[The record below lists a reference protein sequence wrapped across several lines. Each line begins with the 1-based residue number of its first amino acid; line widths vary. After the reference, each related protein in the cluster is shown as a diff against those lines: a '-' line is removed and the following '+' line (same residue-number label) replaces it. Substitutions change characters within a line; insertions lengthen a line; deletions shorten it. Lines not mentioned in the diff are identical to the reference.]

1 MNTLAHT
8 PPAPGAPAMTP
19 PAAYRRTGMRWSRD
33 EIIARGVLLAVMA
46 MLFVFLVAPLVTIL
60 AHAVQDKDG
69 RFVGLAHFI
78 TYFQTPSLLRA
89 VWNSVWVAA
98 AVVAISVPAA
108 FVFAYALTRSCL
120 PAGLKAVFRLIAL
133 IPLLAPSLLSA
144 ISFVQWFGNQG
155 ALKFLLGGV
164 SIYGAP
170 GIILSEVYNTFPHAL
185 MILVTAMSL
194 TDGRL
199 YEAAKALRTRPM
211 RQFMTITLPSCKYG
225 LISASTVVF
234 TYVVSDFGAPKVIG
248 GNFNVLSVDVFKQVV
263 GQHNFSI
270 GAVVG
275 MLLLVPSIVSF
286 VIDYVV
292 RRKLKAQ
299 LTARSV
305 PYSPKPRKVADTLL
319 LMFCATVCALL
330 LAIIGMAVYTSLIT
344 LWPYDLSFT
353 LKHYRF
359 ALLESDMAAAYTN
372 SLAVAAVTAVAGSFI
387 VFVGAYLI
395 EKTRNLGMMRPT
407 MHMMAVLSMAVP
419 GLVLGLG
426 YVMFFN
432 HPANPLGFL
441 YQTMTILV
449 VSMIVHYY
457 TSSHLTAVTALK
469 QIDNEFEAVS
479 ASLKVPFI
487 KTFFRVTVPVC
498 LPAILDIGRYFFVV
512 SMASLSCAIFL
523 YTPDTILASVA
534 IMHMDDAGDI
544 GPAAALAS
552 LIVVTSVVVCIVYSL
567 LTRVL
572 LTRTQAWRL
581 LGRT

>member
-1 MNTLAHT
+1 MNTLAHPSAAKAT
-8 PPAPGAPAMTP
+8 FATRPA
-19 PAAYRRTGMRWSRD
+19 MRWSRD
-33 EIIARGVLLAVMA
+33 ETIARGILLVVMV
-46 MLFVFLVAPLVTIL
+46 MLFVFLIAPLLTIL

-69 RFVGLAHFI
+69 RFVGLAHFV
-78 TYFQTPSLLRA
+78 TYFQTPSMLRA
-89 VWNSVWVAA
+89 AWNSIWVSA
-98 AVVAISVPAA
+98 AVVMISVPMA
-108 FVFAYALTRSCL
+108 FVFAYALTRSRM
-120 PAGLKAVFRLIAL
+120 PAPLKAVFRLIAL

-155 ALKFLLGGV
+155 ALKFLLGGT

-170 GIILSEVYNTFPHAL
+170 GIIMAEVYNTFPHAL
-185 MILVTAMSL
+185 MILVTALSL
-194 TDGRL
+194 ADGRL
-199 YEAAKALRTRPM
+199 YEAATALRTRPF

-225 LISASTVVF
+225 LISAATVVF

-275 MLLLVPSIVSF
+275 MLLLVPSIISF

-305 PYSPKPRKVADTLL
+305 PYSPKRRKVADTLL
-319 LMFCATVCALL
+319 TLFCTVVCGLL
-330 LAIIGMAVYTSLIT
+330 LATIGMAVYTSLIS
-344 LWPYDLSFT
+344 LWPYDQSFT
-353 LKHYRF
+353 LKHYHF
-359 ALLESDMAAAYTN
+359 VLIESDMAAAYGN
-372 SLAVAAVTAVAGSFI
+372 SLLVAMVTAVAGSLI

-395 EKTRNLGMMRPT
+395 EKTRNLGLMRKG
-407 MHMMAVLSMAVP
+407 MHLMAVLSMAVP

-432 HPANPLGFL
+432 HPANPLNFL
-441 YQTMTILV
+441 YQTMAILII
-449 VSMIVHYY
+449 SMVVHYY

-479 ASLKVPFI
+479 ASLKVPFF
-487 KTFFRVTVPVC
+487 KTFLRVTVPVC

-523 YTPDTILASVA
+523 YTPETILASVA
-534 IMHMDDAGDI
+534 IMHLDDAGDI

-552 LIVVTSVVVCIVYSL
+552 LIVGTSTLVCIVYSL

-572 LTRTQAWRL
+572 LARTQAWRNL
-581 LGRT
+581 SRG

>member
-1 MNTLAHT
+1 MNTLAR
-8 PPAPGAPAMTP
+8 PRPVL
-19 PAAYRRTGMRWSRD
+19 AARPSLRWSRD
-33 EIIARGVLLAVMA
+33 ETIARAILFVVMA
-46 MLFVFLVAPLVTIL
+46 MLFVFLIAPLLTIL
-60 AHAVQDKDG
+60 AHAVQDKNG

-89 VWNSVWVAA
+89 AWNSVWVSA
-98 AVVAISVPAA
+98 AVVMISVPTA
-108 FVFAYALTRSCL
+108 FVFAYALTRSRM
-120 PAGLKAVFRLIAL
+120 PAPLKAVFRLIAL

-155 ALKFLLGGV
+155 ALKFLLGGA

-170 GIILSEVYNTFPHAL
+170 GIILAEVYNTFPHAL
-185 MILVTAMSL
+185 MILVTALSL
-194 TDGRL
+194 ADGRL
-199 YEAAKALRTRPM
+199 YEAATALRTRPL

-225 LISASTVVF
+225 LISAATVVF

-275 MLLLVPSIVSF
+275 MLLLIPSIISF

-305 PYSPKPRKVADTLL
+305 PYVPKPRKLADALLTL
-319 LMFCATVCALL
+319 FCTVVCGLL
-330 LAIIGMAVYTSLIT
+330 LATIGMAIYTSAIS

-353 LKHYRF
+353 LKHYHF
-359 ALLESDMAAAYTN
+359 VLVESDMAAAYGN
-372 SLAVAAVTAVAGSFI
+372 SLLVAMVTAVAGSLI

-395 EKTRNLGMMRPT
+395 EKTRNLGLMRKG
-407 MHMMAVLSMAVP
+407 MHLMAVLSMAVP

-432 HPANPLGFL
+432 HPSNPLNFL
-441 YQTMTILV
+441 YQTMAILV
-449 VSMIVHYY
+449 ISMVVHYY

-479 ASLKVPFI
+479 ASLKVPFF
-487 KTFFRVTVPVC
+487 KTFLRVTVPVC

-523 YTPDTILASVA
+523 YTPETILASVA
-534 IMHMDDAGDI
+534 IMHLDDAGDI

-552 LIVVTSVVVCIVYSL
+552 LIVVTSTLVCIAYAL

-572 LTRTQAWRL
+572 LARTQAWRN
-581 LGRT
+581 LGRV

>member
-1 MNTLAHT
+1 MNTLAH
-8 PPAPGAPAMTP
+8 PSVVKASSF
-19 PAAYRRTGMRWSRD
+19 AARPTMRWSRD
-33 EIIARGVLLAVMA
+33 ETIARAILFVVMA
-46 MLFVFLVAPLVTIL
+46 MLFVFLIAPLVTIL

-89 VWNSVWVAA
+89 AWNSVWVSA
-98 AVVAISVPAA
+98 AVVMISVPIA
-108 FVFAYALTRSCL
+108 FVFAYALTRSRM
-120 PAGLKAVFRLIAL
+120 PAPLKAVFRLIAL

-155 ALKFLLGGV
+155 ALKFLLGGM

-170 GIILSEVYNTFPHAL
+170 GIILAEVYNTFPHAL
-185 MILVTAMSL
+185 MILVTALSL
-194 TDGRL
+194 ADGRL
-199 YEAAKALRTRPM
+199 YEAAAALRTRPF

-225 LISASTVVF
+225 LISAATVVF

-275 MLLLVPSIVSF
+275 MLLLLPSIVSF

-305 PYSPKPRKVADTLL
+305 PYSPKRRKVADTLL
-319 LMFCATVCALL
+319 TLFCTVVCGLL
-330 LAIIGMAVYTSLIT
+330 LATIGMAIYTSLIS

-353 LKHYRF
+353 LKHYHF
-359 ALLESDMAAAYTN
+359 VLVESDMAAAYGN
-372 SLAVAAVTAVAGSFI
+372 SLLVAMVTAVAGSLI
-387 VFVGAYLI
+387 VFIGAYLI
-395 EKTRNLGMMRPT
+395 EKTRNLGLMRKG
-407 MHMMAVLSMAVP
+407 MHLMAVLSMAVP

-432 HPANPLGFL
+432 HPANPLNFL
-441 YQTMTILV
+441 YQTMAILII
-449 VSMIVHYY
+449 SMVVHYY

-479 ASLKVPFI
+479 ASLKVPFF
-487 KTFFRVTVPVC
+487 KTFLRVTVPVC

-523 YTPDTILASVA
+523 YTPETILASVA
-534 IMHMDDAGDI
+534 IMHLDDAGDI
-544 GPAAALAS
+544 GPASALAS
-552 LIVVTSVVVCIVYSL
+552 LIVVTSTLVCIAYSL

-572 LTRTQAWRL
+572 LARTQAWRNL
-581 LGRT
+581 ARD

>member
-1 MNTLAHT
+1 MNTLAR
-8 PPAPGAPAMTP
+8 PLPALAAGASRPAL
-19 PAAYRRTGMRWSRD
+19 RWSRD
-33 EIIARGVLLAVMA
+33 EAIARCILFVVMA
-46 MLFVFLVAPLVTIL
+46 MLFVFLIAPLFTIL
-60 AHAVQDKDG
+60 AHAVQDKEG
-69 RFVGLAHFI
+69 RFVALAHFI
-78 TYFQTPSLLRA
+78 AYFQTPSLLRA
-89 VWNSVWVAA
+89 AWNSLWVSAS
-98 AVVAISVPAA
+98 VVAISVPVA
-108 FVFAYALTRSCL
+108 FVFAYALTRTRMH
-120 PAGLKAVFRLIAL
+120 PVLKAVFRLIAL

-155 ALKFLLGGV
+155 ALKFLLGGGA
-164 SIYGAP
+164 IYGAP
-170 GIILSEVYNTFPHAL
+170 GIILAEVYNTFPHAL
-185 MILVTAMSL
+185 MILVTALSL
-194 TDGRL
+194 ADGRL
-199 YEAAKALRTRPM
+199 YEAAAALRTRPA
-211 RQFMTITLPSCKYG
+211 RQFLTITLPSCKYG
-225 LISASTVVF
+225 LISAATVVF

-263 GQHNFSI
+263 GQHNFSV

-275 MLLLVPSIVSF
+275 LLLLLPSVISF
-286 VIDYVV
+286 AIDYRV

-305 PYSPKPRKVADTLL
+305 PFSPKKRPFTDLALTL
-319 LMFCATVCALL
+319 FCGVVCALL
-330 LAIIGMAVYTSLIT
+330 LATIGMAVYTSLIA
-344 LWPYDLSFT
+344 LWPYDLSLT

-359 ALLESDMAAAYTN
+359 VLLESDMAGAYAN
-372 SLAVAAVTAVAGSFI
+372 SLTVAAVTAVAGSLI

-395 EKTRNLGMMRPT
+395 EKTRNLGLMRRA
-407 MHMMAVLSMAVP
+407 MHLMAMLSMAVP

-432 HPANPLGFL
+432 HPSNPLNLL
-441 YQTMTILV
+441 YQTMAILV
-449 VSMIVHYY
+449 ISMVVHYY

-479 ASLKVPFI
+479 ASLKVPFF
-487 KTFFRVTVPVC
+487 KTFLRVTVPVC

-523 YTPDTILASVA
+523 YTPETILASVA

-552 LIVVTSVVVCIVYSL
+552 LIVVTSTVVCIAYAL

-572 LTRTQAWRL
+572 LARTQAWRTL
-581 LGRT
+581 ART

>member
-1 MNTLAHT
+1 MNTLARPRT
-8 PPAPGAPAMTP
+8 AF
-19 PAAYRRTGMRWSRD
+19 AAFSARPVMRWSRD
-33 EIIARGVLLAVMA
+33 ETIARAILLVVMA
-46 MLFVFLVAPLVTIL
+46 MLFVFLIAPLLTIL
-60 AHAVQDKDG
+60 AHAVQDREG
-69 RFVGLAHFI
+69 RFVGLTHFI

-89 VWNSVWVAA
+89 AWNSIWVS
-98 AVVAISVPAA
+98 AVVVMISVPTA
-108 FVFAYALTRSCL
+108 FVFAYALTRSCM
-120 PAGLKAVFRLIAL
+120 PAPLKAVFRLVAL

-170 GIILSEVYNTFPHAL
+170 GIIMAEVYNTFPHAL
-185 MILVTAMSL
+185 MILITALSL
-194 TDGRL
+194 ADGRL
-199 YEAAKALRTRPM
+199 YEAATALRTRPL

-225 LISASTVVF
+225 LISAATVVF

-275 MLLLVPSIVSF
+275 MLLLIPSIISF

-305 PYSPKPRKVADTLL
+305 PYSPKRRKLADPL
-319 LMFCATVCALL
+319 LMLFCTVVCGLL
-330 LAIIGMAVYTSLIT
+330 LATIGMAIYTSLIS
-344 LWPYDLSFT
+344 LWPYDLSLT
-353 LKHYRF
+353 LKHYHF
-359 ALLESDMAAAYTN
+359 VLVESDMAAAYGN
-372 SLAVAAVTAVAGSFI
+372 SLIVAMATAVAGSLI

-395 EKTRNLGMMRPT
+395 EKTRNLGLMRRG
-407 MHMMAVLSMAVP
+407 MHLMAVLSMAVP

-432 HPANPLGFL
+432 HPANPLNFL
-441 YQTMTILV
+441 YQTMAILII
-449 VSMIVHYY
+449 SMVVHYY

-479 ASLKVPFI
+479 ASLKVPFF
-487 KTFFRVTVPVC
+487 KTFLRVTVPVC

-523 YTPDTILASVA
+523 YTPETILASVA
-534 IMHMDDAGDI
+534 IMHLDDAGDI

-552 LIVVTSVVVCIVYSL
+552 LIVVTSTLVCIAYSL

-572 LTRTQAWRL
+572 LSRTQAWRNL
-581 LGRT
+581 SRG

>member
-1 MNTLAHT
+1 MNTLAH
-8 PPAPGAPAMTP
+8 PRPALAARPA
-19 PAAYRRTGMRWSRD
+19 MRWSRD
-33 EIIARGVLLAVMA
+33 ETIARAILFVVMA
-46 MLFVFLVAPLVTIL
+46 MLFVFLVAPLLTIL
-60 AHAVQDKDG
+60 AHAVQDKNG
-69 RFVGLAHFI
+69 NFVGLAHFI

-89 VWNSVWVAA
+89 AWNSIWVSA
-98 AVVAISVPAA
+98 AVVMISVPTA
-108 FVFAYALTRSCL
+108 FVFAYALTRSRM
-120 PAGLKAVFRLIAL
+120 PAPLKAVFRLIAL

-155 ALKFLLGGV
+155 ALKFLLGGA

-170 GIILSEVYNTFPHAL
+170 GIILAEVYNTFPHAL
-185 MILVTAMSL
+185 MILVTALSL
-194 TDGRL
+194 ADGRL
-199 YEAAKALRTRPM
+199 YEAATALRTRPF

-225 LISASTVVF
+225 LISAATVVF

-275 MLLLVPSIVSF
+275 MLLLLPSIISF

-305 PYSPKPRKVADTLL
+305 PYTPKPRKVADAVLTL
-319 LMFCATVCALL
+319 FCTVVCGLL
-330 LAIIGMAVYTSLIT
+330 LATIGMAVYTSAIS

-353 LKHYRF
+353 LKHYHF
-359 ALLESDMAAAYTN
+359 VLVESDMAAAYGN
-372 SLAVAAVTAVAGSFI
+372 SLMVAMVTAVAGSLI

-395 EKTRNLGMMRPT
+395 EKTRNLGLMRKG
-407 MHMMAVLSMAVP
+407 MHLMAVLSMAVP

-432 HPANPLGFL
+432 HPSNPLNFL
-441 YQTMTILV
+441 YQTMAILII
-449 VSMIVHYY
+449 SMVVHYY

-479 ASLKVPFI
+479 ASLKVPFF
-487 KTFFRVTVPVC
+487 KTFLRVTVPVC

-523 YTPDTILASVA
+523 YTPETILASVA
-534 IMHMDDAGDI
+534 IMHLDDAGDI

-552 LIVVTSVVVCIVYSL
+552 LIVVTSTLVCIAYAL

-572 LTRTQAWRL
+572 LARTQAWRNL
-581 LGRT
+581 SRG

>member
-1 MNTLAHT
+1 MNTLAH
-8 PPAPGAPAMTP
+8 PRPALAARPAL
-19 PAAYRRTGMRWSRD
+19 RWSRD
-33 EIIARGVLLAVMA
+33 ETIARAILFVVMA
-46 MLFVFLVAPLVTIL
+46 MLFVFLVAPLLTIL
-60 AHAVQDKDG
+60 AHAVQDKNG
-69 RFVGLAHFI
+69 NFVGLAHFI

-89 VWNSVWVAA
+89 AWNSVWVSA
-98 AVVAISVPAA
+98 AVVMISVPTA
-108 FVFAYALTRSCL
+108 FVFAYALTRSRM
-120 PAGLKAVFRLIAL
+120 PAPLKAVFRLIAL

-155 ALKFLLGGV
+155 ALKFLLGGA

-170 GIILSEVYNTFPHAL
+170 GIILAEVYNTFPHAL
-185 MILVTAMSL
+185 MILVTALSL
-194 TDGRL
+194 ADGRL
-199 YEAAKALRTRPM
+199 YEAATALRTRPF

-225 LISASTVVF
+225 LISAATVVF

-275 MLLLVPSIVSF
+275 MLLLLPSIISF

-305 PYSPKPRKVADTLL
+305 PYSPKPRKVADAVLTL
-319 LMFCATVCALL
+319 FCTVVCGLL
-330 LAIIGMAVYTSLIT
+330 LATIGMAVYTSAIS

-353 LKHYRF
+353 LKHYHF
-359 ALLESDMAAAYTN
+359 VLVESDMAAAYGN
-372 SLAVAAVTAVAGSFI
+372 SLLVAMVTAVAGSLI

-395 EKTRNLGMMRPT
+395 EKTRNLGLMRKG
-407 MHMMAVLSMAVP
+407 MHLMAVLSMAVP

-432 HPANPLGFL
+432 HPSNPLNFL
-441 YQTMTILV
+441 YQTMAILII
-449 VSMIVHYY
+449 SMVVHYY

-479 ASLKVPFI
+479 ASLKVPFF
-487 KTFFRVTVPVC
+487 KTFLRVTVPVC

-523 YTPDTILASVA
+523 YTPETILASVA
-534 IMHMDDAGDI
+534 IMHLDDAGDI

-552 LIVVTSVVVCIVYSL
+552 LIVVTSTLVCIAYAL

-572 LTRTQAWRL
+572 LARTQAWRNL
-581 LGRT
+581 SRG